1 MGKAH
6 RRIAMNFILD
16 YLIEFIVI
24 YFSTLRFLRMLFHK
38 IKYGNFLF
46 TEIGLKTLHCV
57 VR

>member
-6 RRIAMNFILD
+6 RRIAMIFILD
-16 YLIEFIVI
+16 YLIELIVF
-24 YFSTLRFLRMLFHK
+24 YFVLLRFLRMLFHN

>member
-6 RRIAMNFILD
+6 RRITMIFTLD
-16 YLIEFIVI
+16 YLIEFIVF
-24 YFSTLRFLRMLFHK
+24 YFATLRFLRMLFHK
-38 IKYGNFLF
+38 VKYGNFLF